1 MMEVEAAQDLH
12 LLEAAIQEAEG
23 AVTVIAEGA
32 VTVIAVTVGS
42 VIAIQTVIA
51 AAMVGATTA
60 TLQIILAE
68 TDKFMT
74 AMILAGVEE
83 ALDRILTVTGG
94 TVMTK

>member
-1 MMEVEAAQDLH
+1 MMEVEEAQDPH

-23 AVTVIAEGA
+23 AVMVIAEGA

-42 VIAIQTVIA
+42 VIAIQTVTA

-60 TLQIILAE
+60 TLQTIMAE

-74 AMILAGVEE
+74 AMILAEVEE